1 MCSSDLGPTR
11 GIRMHSGAGRVVRM
25 VLRPMILSERHRI
38 SPTVSLKDL
47 LRGDAVIEGQT
58 SLSLSDYVDEILCS
72 GFPAFQGLPERAVR
86 IQLESYL
93 ARAVDHDL
101 PEGGFLVRRPAAL
114 RAWLTAY
121 AAATSTTTSYS
132 RILDAA
138 TPGEDEKPSRNTV
151 TSYREALER
160 LFLLDPVPA
169 WVPSLSTGYGTGYNP
184 PSKSTNVDQV
194 TITAATGEVSIT
206 YRTRVAATAENLLV
220 LTPSA
225 KIGRASCRERV

>member
-1 MCSSDLGPTR
+1 
-11 GIRMHSGAGRVVRM
+11 M

-47 LRGDAVIEGQT
+47 LKGDAVVEGQT

-101 PEGGFLVRRPAAL
+101 PEGGFLFRRPAAL

-160 LFLLDPVPA
+160 LFLLDPLPA
-169 WVPSLSTGYGTGYNP
+169 WVPSLSP
-184 PSKSTNVDQV
+184 LKRLVAAPKHHLVDPAL
-194 TITAATGEVSIT
+194 AAHLIGATKDSLVVRTGEHLSGGAVRIT
-206 YRTRVAATAENLLV
+206 CDALRPRDGAERRSHHRS
-220 LTPSA
+220 SA
-225 KIGRASCRERV
+225 HERR